1 MVMKKIN
8 RNERFMLRGSLRKNG
23 FDRWRLVT
31 NAISCVTGEEKTF
44 FIEFYIVNPLLSPDE
59 CVMGF
64 KNRCEPSPEELQYAL
79 AGTESAKNIA
89 QEKYVSPSFLMIK
102 AGCLSGRC
110 VQINSYFP
118 FSSIDFGSGEYIL
131 SVKDLS
137 ERVCMLSDD
146 CSCGEVSVTEQELV
160 RKPELLGNA
169 GSMSWNLKF
178 NKVISFRPDYRTS
191 DICWSVNGGRTDF
204 SGTIVLNE
212 EEFIVNPRKSFGFC
226 DKNWGRDFAVPYFHL
241 SSSNLLSRI
250 SGKNLLS
257 SCFALQGIFGSKID
271 ALISIEDHN
280 YEFRADSGKKYSVEY
295 DFTELPS
302 DSADR
307 KLHWSVSV
315 HNTKYVVDIDIFC
328 FSSSLLVRDFECPEG
343 GRSLMKILSGGK
355 GTGEIRIYKYV
366 KKNLELLE
374 HAEIFD
380 CLCEFGNKEY
390 PL

>member
-23 FDRWRLVT
+23 FNRWRLVT

-169 GSMSWNLKF
+169 EYE
-178 NKVISFRPDYRTS
+178 I
-191 DICWSVNGGRTDF
+191 GR
-204 SGTIVLNE
+204 
-212 EEFIVNPRKSFGFC
+212 
-226 DKNWGRDFAVPYFHL
+226 A
-241 SSSNLLSRI
+241 
-250 SGKNLLS
+250 
-257 SCFALQGIFGSKID
+257 SCR
-271 ALISIEDHN
+271 E
-280 YEFRADSGKKYSVEY
+280 RV
-295 DFTELPS
+295 
-302 DSADR
+302 
-307 KLHWSVSV
+307 
-315 HNTKYVVDIDIFC
+315 
-328 FSSSLLVRDFECPEG
+328 
-343 GRSLMKILSGGK
+343 
-355 GTGEIRIYKYV
+355 
-366 KKNLELLE
+366 
-374 HAEIFD
+374 
-380 CLCEFGNKEY
+380 
-390 PL
+390 